1 METTMPTIRGLF
13 DSPRVYLIPNYQRNY
28 VWNEFDQWEPLWL
41 DVVNIAETLIQP
53 PPAYHQDPPK
63 PHFLGATVLKEIT
76 RPGANVRSFVVID
89 GQQRLTTLQLFLTA
103 VGNSFVE
110 HAELSALLATVR
122 SFTINWISGQMSGE
136 EPNKI
141 KPLAGDFLPFNE
153 IMEAS
158 RNGAEM
164 PPGGGRMGNCYR
176 FFSRKVSDWLL
187 APGNS
192 GQQVEDRAKYLL
204 TALSDQLQVV
214 AIWLH
219 QGENESAIFEA
230 LNARGEPLSEWEKVK
245 NLILAKAGE
254 SPQVD
259 QGRLYENLLSDFD
272 AEKWRNLIG
281 SGANS
286 RRISDL
292 FLDYWL
298 ESKIKR
304 PVEARRVYREFRVEL
319 DKPENSANLEAWCSE
334 IKQDGER
341 FLHWERNPLSD
352 GDVESIFHNRR
363 RMLGIG
369 AIWPL
374 LLALSRIEMSDAD
387 RNRCLRALDSFMV
400 RRAIAGK
407 RANSFPEITLAT
419 LNALPQHPSG
429 EMPYSDAVINHL
441 ATYESNSTYWP
452 GDAGDSGIRWR
463 ILDEGARCA
472 RLLLETVERAIMRGK
487 YAGNRT
493 LQGGLP
499 VEHLMPQDHSNL
511 EHWPLPV
518 NPDENPEGAEVAR
531 DARKAIIHRLGNLT
545 LVQPGLN
552 SILSN
557 KPWVEKRR
565 ILAEQDN
572 LYINKDLLNHAPD
585 DHWDEEQIRLR
596 GERLVDYILQ
606 IWPHGHAVTGEIE
619 RIQT

>member
-1 METTMPTIRGLF
+1 METTKPTIRGLF
-13 DSPRVYLIPNYQRNY
+13 ASPSVYLIPNYQRTY
-28 VWNEFDQWEPLWL
+28 VWNELDQWEPLWL
-41 DVVNIAETLIQP
+41 DVVKIAEALMQP
-53 PPAYHQDPPK
+53 PPAYYKEPPN
-63 PHFLGATVLKEIT
+63 PHFLGATVLKEII
-76 RPGANVRSFVVID
+76 RPGADVRNFVVID

-103 VGNSFVE
+103 VGNSF
-110 HAELSALLATVR
+110 AEYEGLSAPLATVR
-122 SFTINWISGQMSGE
+122 SFTTNWIAGRMSVG
-136 EPNKI
+136 EPNKV

-158 RNGAEM
+158 RNGAEV
-164 PPGGGRMGNCYR
+164 PPGGGRVGDCYR
-176 FFSRKVSDWLL
+176 FFSRKVSGWLL
-187 APGNS
+187 PPGNS
-192 GQQVEDRAKYLL
+192 GQQVEDRAECLL

-214 AIWLH
+214 AIWLYP
-219 QGENESAIFEA
+219 GENESAIFEA

-245 NLILAKAGE
+245 NHILAKAGE
-254 SPQVD
+254 SPQFD
-259 QGRLYENLLSDFD
+259 QGRLYETYLLYFD
-272 AEKWRNLIG
+272 DSMWREK
-281 SGANS
+281 SGGRS
-286 RRISDL
+286 ISDL

-304 PVEARRVYREFRVEL
+304 QVEARRVYREFRVEL
-319 DKPENSANLEAWCSE
+319 DKPENSANLEMWCSE
-334 IKQDGER
+334 LKQDGER
-341 FLHWERNPLSD
+341 FLQWERNPLSD
-352 GDVESIFHNRR
+352 GDVENIFHSRR

-374 LLALSRIEMSDAD
+374 LLALYRIEMSDAD
-387 RNRCLRALDSFMV
+387 RNRCFCALDSFMV

-441 ATYESNSTYWP
+441 ATYRSNSTYWP
-452 GDAGDSGIRWR
+452 DDAEIRWR
-463 ILDEGARCA
+463 LLDESVRLPK
-472 RLLLETVERAIMRGK
+472 LLLETGERAIMRGK
-487 YAGNRT
+487 YAGNRA

-499 VEHLMPQDHSNL
+499 VEHIMPQDHSNL

-518 NPDENPEGAEVAR
+518 DPDENPDGAKVAAN
-531 DARKAIIHRLGNLT
+531 ARKAIIHRLGNLT

>member
-1 METTMPTIRGLF
+1 MEATKPTIRELF
-13 DSPRVYLIPNYQRNY
+13 ESPRVYVIPNYQRTY
-28 VWNEFDQWEPLWL
+28 VWKRFDQWEPLWL
-41 DVVNIAETLIQP
+41 DVVKITEALMNPNLER
-53 PPAYHQDPPK
+53 PK
-63 PHFLGATVLKEIT
+63 PHFLGAAVLKEVT
-76 RPGANVRSFVVID
+76 NPGDDARSFIVVD

-103 VGNSFVE
+103 VGNAFKE
-110 HAELSALLATVR
+110 HDELSSLLGRVHNSTV
-122 SFTINWISGQMSGE
+122 NWFSGQLYSQ
-136 EPNKI
+136 EPDKI
-141 KPLAGDFLPFNE
+141 RPLAGDFMPFKE
-153 IMEAS
+153 VMEAS
-158 RNGAEM
+158 RKGLPV
-164 PPGGGRMGNCYR
+164 PPVRGSMGECYR
-176 FFSRKVSDWLL
+176 FFSGMVSEWLV
-187 APGNS
+187 S
-192 GQQVEDRAKYLL
+192 QRDSTHQIESRANCLV
-204 TALSDQLQVV
+204 TALLDQLQVV

-219 QGENESAIFEA
+219 TGEKESAIFEA

-245 NLILAKAGE
+245 NLILAKAGDW
-254 SPQVD
+254 SPDD
-259 QGRLYENLLSDFD
+259 QGRIYESYLLEFD
-272 AEKWRNLIG
+272 EGKWRIPIG
-281 SGANS
+281 SGVNS

-298 ESKIKR
+298 ESKTKH
-304 PVEARRVYREFRVEL
+304 PVDARRVYREFRIEL
-319 DKPENSANLEAWCSE
+319 DKPENSANLEAWCFE
-334 IKQDGER
+334 LKQDGER

-452 GDAGDSGIRWR
+452 GDAGDSGIRRR

-518 NPDENPEGAEVAR
+518 NPDESPEGAEVAAN
-531 DARKAIIHRLGNLT
+531 ARKAIIHRLGNLT

-557 KPWVEKRR
+557 RPWVEKRR

-606 IWPHGHAVTGEIE
+606 IWPHGQAVTGEIE

>member
-1 METTMPTIRGLF
+1 MPTIRGLF

-41 DVVNIAETLIQP
+41 DVVNIAETLMQL

-110 HAELSALLATVR
+110 HAELSELLATVH
-122 SFTINWISGQMSGE
+122 SFTINWISGQMSRE

-153 IMEAS
+153 IMAAS
-158 RNGAEM
+158 RNGDDV
-164 PPGGGRMGNCYR
+164 PPSGGRMGNCYR

-245 NLILAKAGE
+245 NHILAKAGE
-254 SPQVD
+254 SSQVD
-259 QGRLYENLLSDFD
+259 QDRLYETSLIYFD
-272 AEKWRNLIG
+272 DPKWRDYVG
-281 SGANS
+281 GG
-286 RRISDL
+286 RPISDL

-319 DKPENSANLEAWCSE
+319 DKPENSVNLEPWCSE
-334 IKQDGER
+334 LKQDGEH
-341 FLHWERNPLSD
+341 FLHWERDTLSD
-352 GDVESIFHNRR
+352 GDVESIFHSRR
-363 RMLGIG
+363 RTLVTG

-387 RNRCLRALDSFMV
+387 RSRCLRALESFIV
-400 RRAIAGK
+400 RRAIAGR
-407 RANSFPEITLAT
+407 RANSFSEITLAT
-419 LNALPQHPSG
+419 LNDLPQHPIG

-441 ATYESNSTYWP
+441 IAYTSTNNYWP
-452 GDAGDSGIRWR
+452 DDAEMRWR
-463 ILDEGARCA
+463 LLNEGVRRP
-472 RLLLETVERAIMRGK
+472 RLLLEAVERAMLRGK

-518 NPDENPEGAEVAR
+518 NPDENPEGAEVA
-531 DARKAIIHRLGNLT
+531 ARNRRAIIYRLGNLT

-565 ILAEQDN
+565 ILADQDN